1 MIRVAGCYHPATR
14 IMSLYCHMTAEV
26 IIRLP
31 GSCLYTVNHMTAEVI
46 IRLPASCLYTVNHM
60 TAEVIIRLL
69 GSSLIK
75 KAYDS
80 FNMQSA
86 GEF

>member
-1 MIRVAGCYHPATR
+1 MTHPAVQ
-14 IMSLYCHMTAEV
+14 SVLECGYE
-26 IIRLP
+26 P
-31 GSCLYTVNHMTAEVI
+31 
-46 IRLPASCLYTVNHM
+46 
-60 TAEVIIRLL
+60 
-69 GSSLIK
+69 SLIK